1 MIENIAI
8 YVYAG
13 FLLLLILAFFGFLV
27 YSVLK
32 KDETETA
39 DPEKKDSG
47 AKGA

>member
-32 KDETETA
+32 TDKPGKTDQ
-39 DPEKKDSG
+39 EKKDAG
-47 AKGA
+47 PKGA